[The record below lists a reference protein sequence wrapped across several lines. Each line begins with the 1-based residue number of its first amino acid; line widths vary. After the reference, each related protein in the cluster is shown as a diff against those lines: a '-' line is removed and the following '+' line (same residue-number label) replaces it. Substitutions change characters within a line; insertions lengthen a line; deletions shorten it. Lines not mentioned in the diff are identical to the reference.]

1 MMRWVLVGYGVVS
14 VVAFLV
20 YGFDKRRAR
29 NGGRRVRERTLHMV
43 ELCGGWPGAFAAQRV
58 FRHKTRQRRFQLL
71 FWAIVLLHVALW
83 AWWLRRR

>member
-29 NGGRRVRERTLHMV
+29 KGGRRVPERTLHLV

-58 FRHKTRQRRFQLL
+58 FRHKTRKRSFQLL
-71 FWAIVLLHVALW
+71 FWAIVLLHVAFW
-83 AWWLRRR
+83 IWWLRGR